1 MQNLNRMMIFYHVVD
16 LGSFTQ
22 AATKLKIAK
31 SAVSR
36 HVTLLEKQ
44 LGAKLLNRTTRQLG
58 LTEVGRSYFQSCQRI
73 FEETQIMHNE
83 INMLQNQPVGS
94 LKITATN
101 LLGNKYITP
110 LIVEFTRLYPK
121 LNIELMLQDYVID
134 MVEEG
139 IDISVRVGWLQDSNL
154 VAKKIADSKLVLVAS
169 PAYLKKHQPLV
180 SPVQLE
186 EHQWITL
193 SLLPN
198 PNEWVFQQKKQS
210 KTVSVQGNIKTNSAD
225 AVRTLLLQG
234 AGVSVLSHF
243 IIADDLR
250 EGRLVELL
258 PTYDLGSVGIYLVC
272 QSKQFKQLKLQL
284 FMDFIS
290 QKISLSTT
298 GATER
303 SVKVS

>member
-1 MQNLNRMMIFYHVVD
+1 MQNLKRMMIFYHVVD

-22 AATKLKIAK
+22 AAIKLKVAK

-44 LGAKLLNRTTRQLG
+44 LGAKLLNRTTRRLG
-58 LTEVGRSYFQSCQRI
+58 LTEVGRTYFQSCQRI
-73 FEETQIMHNE
+73 FEETQVMHNE
-83 INMLQNQPVGS
+83 ISMLQNQPVGS
-94 LKITATN
+94 LKIAATN

-121 LNIELMLQDYVID
+121 LNIELMLQDQVVD

-139 IDISVRVGWLQDSNL
+139 IDISVRVGWLQDSDL
-154 VAKKIADSKLVLVAS
+154 VAQKIADSKLVLAAS
-169 PAYLKKHQPLV
+169 PAYLKKHEPLI
-180 SPVQLE
+180 SPMQLE
-186 EHQWITL
+186 KHQWITF

-198 PNEWVFQQKKQS
+198 PNEWVFKQKKQS
-210 KTVSVQGNIKTNSAD
+210 KAVSVQGSIKTNSAD
-225 AVRTLLLQG
+225 AVRTLLVKG

-258 PTYDLGSVGIYLVC
+258 PMYELGSAGIYLVC

-290 QKISLSTT
+290 QKINL
-298 GATER
+298 GYDWRE
-303 SVKVS
+303 